1 MKIIITELLWDEL
14 NVSLLLFSVYK
25 EAHGMHICFILFLIV
40 VGGGGGSG
48 GVSGSTFSG
57 KVMTQVTATL
67 TGIISHVSLTQC

>member
-1 MKIIITELLWDEL
+1 M
-14 NVSLLLFSVYK
+14 S
-25 EAHGMHICFILFLIV
+25 ILFLTV
-40 VGGGGGSG
+40 VGWGGGGGGSG